1 METQQKLLEQYLE
14 LMDQNKKLKHQ
25 LEIVEKLLSDH
36 AVRLRRIEV
45 VFGIEK
51 AAAAATTANK
61 CVICNDS
68 FGTLELDDGRFI
80 CEDCAQHMNDI
91 AP

>member
-36 AVRLRRIEV
+36 AVRLRRIEA
-45 VFGIEK
+45 VFKISE
-51 AAAAATTANK
+51 
-61 CVICNDS
+61 S
-68 FGTLELDDGRFI
+68 E
-80 CEDCAQHMNDI
+80 
-91 AP
+91 